1 MHSDKYHDAADLN
14 VDHYVS
20 LKETC
25 NSVEVDFKQESN
37 NEQQLMIQE
46 ELELDYEV
54 DQNNSFVEEKDD
66 EEDNVT
72 VTINNKTKENSS
84 AVAYV
89 FNEADNTYNVT
100 NYEIEIKNRI
110 ILNRLQARAEDSYL
124 NSILGEYRDLKQQ
137 YYFLKN
143 IPITERINVPIFY
156 DYQSERVKRIIVVPH
171 IILKSSIFEVIY
183 NLINTSWLIKPKP
196 RAFKISS
203 DYINKYIE
211 QINSSKLFKSSISL
225 QLCRGYVA
233 LLSTSYFKI
242 GRAKCLAGLTVAI
255 FAINSTNDV
264 ELIDFVTANHVNIQN
279 FYHNEDQLRKIL
291 DKYNIIKIFCW
302 LPNYGTVH
310 NTLYGNVYWF
320 NDIIIDIHNN
330 RRLYNLYDKISMEKN
345 FDTTTLCVNS
355 IKHSERCSYC
365 NMMRLA
371 IKIFNP
377 DELRN
382 SPMTPNML
390 KRVYSKNKV
399 QEYVS
404 YNTQNNLYRSTN
416 EKFNKYCKPILRTT
430 PLAAATRLGV
440 FPPYSS
446 EICKQ
451 YNRKLAGIKCLHSEC
466 RGRNRS
472 KSFNT
477 EVAVEDTGLTRSHS
491 YQPYLLYKKK
501 YHYTHKIH
509 NQ

>member
-1 MHSDKYHDAADLN
+1 MHCDKSHDVAHPD
-14 VDHYVS
+14 VDHYAS

-25 NSVEVDFKQESN
+25 SSVEDDFKQELN
-37 NEQQLMIQE
+37 NGQQLMIQE
-46 ELELDYEV
+46 ELELDYEAE
-54 DQNNSFVEEKDD
+54 QNNYIVEEKDD

-72 VTINNKTKENSS
+72 ITINNKTEENFS
-84 AVAYV
+84 AVSYV
-89 FNEADNTYNVT
+89 FNEADNTYNVA

-110 ILNRLQARAEDSYL
+110 DLNRLHARSEDSYL
-124 NSILGEYRDLKQQ
+124 NSILREYRELKQQ

-156 DYQSERVKRIIVVPH
+156 DYQSERVKCIIVVPH
-171 IILKSSIFEVIY
+171 IILKSSIFKVIY
-183 NLINTSWLIKPKP
+183 NLINMSWLIKPKP

-211 QINSSKLFKSSISL
+211 QINSSKVFKSSISL

-255 FAINSTNDV
+255 FAINSQNGV

-279 FYHNEDQLRKIL
+279 FYHNEDQLKEIL
-291 DKYNIIKIFCW
+291 EKYNIIKIFCW

-377 DELRN
+377 DQMQK
-382 SPMTPNML
+382 SPMTTNML
-390 KRVYSKNKV
+390 KRVYGRNKV
-399 QEYVS
+399 QELTS
-404 YNTQNNLYRSTN
+404 YNMQNNIYRSTN
-416 EKFNKYCKPILRTT
+416 EEFNKYCKPTLRTT
-430 PLAAATRLGV
+430 PLAVATRIGV

-451 YNRKLAGIKCLHSEC
+451 YNRKLASIKCLHSEC
-466 RGRNRS
+466 RRRNRS
-472 KSFNT
+472 KLLNT
-477 EVAVEDTGLTRSHS
+477 EVIVEDTGHSRSHF
-491 YQPYLLYKKK
+491 YQPNLFYKKK
-501 YHYTHKIH
+501 YQYVHKLH
-509 NQ
+509 SQ